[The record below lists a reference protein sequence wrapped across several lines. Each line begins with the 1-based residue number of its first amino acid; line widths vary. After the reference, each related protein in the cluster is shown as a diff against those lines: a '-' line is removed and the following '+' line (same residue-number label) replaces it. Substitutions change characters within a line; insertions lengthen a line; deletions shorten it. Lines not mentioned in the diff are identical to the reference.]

1 MRRGKR
7 QAHRR
12 KRKARKLALQP
23 LEARKML
30 AADIGFSD
38 GWIHVSGT
46 EQDDL
51 VEMYEQDG
59 QIVVSALERDA
70 TGATVDKND
79 AVFDAGEVVG
89 VFFEGNAGNDVFVND
104 TDVRVVAA
112 SNKDLKRLVEEGK
125 FREDLY
131 YRLSVVPIHIPPLRE
146 RGDDVVWLFRMF
158 AHHFADKYNTEPL
171 ELTPEAEE
179 VLKRYPWPG
188 NVRQLKHLVEQLTV
202 LAPQRVLTP
211 EILEKFLPEAPRQL
225 PVLRQ
230 DIVPSMAPA
239 FAASEQQT
247 MTAMPQ
253 FLPFWMSMHEDLN
266 VIKDLLLDLHQRLA
280 TPSNQALP
288 GHTDSTG
295 SGQQNPNSAQEDDEI
310 LPLDELERRMIIKA
324 LKKFNGRRREAA
336 KALGISERTL
346 YRKIKQYNLDL

>member
-104 TDVRVVAA
+104 TDVRVVARGGAGDDTLLGGFGNDILTGGNDADFLAAGAIGDVLLGGAGENVLFEMEPPAVAEPLAPVDDSSAEDTSPSSDDSSDPLDGVCLDTPEWTTEQLAEMDDA
-112 SNKDLKRLVEEGK
+112 SLETDDVA
-125 FREDLY
+125 
-131 YRLSVVPIHIPPLRE
+131 
-146 RGDDVVWLFRMF
+146 DDVV
-158 AHHFADKYNTEPL
+158 D
-171 ELTPEAEE
+171 
-179 VLKRYPWPG
+179 V
-188 NVRQLKHLVEQLTV
+188 
-202 LAPQRVLTP
+202 
-211 EILEKFLPEAPRQL
+211 
-225 PVLRQ
+225 
-230 DIVPSMAPA
+230 S
-239 FAASEQQT
+239 
-247 MTAMPQ
+247 
-253 FLPFWMSMHEDLN
+253 
-266 VIKDLLLDLHQRLA
+266 
-280 TPSNQALP
+280 
-288 GHTDSTG
+288 
-295 SGQQNPNSAQEDDEI
+295 DD
-310 LPLDELERRMIIKA
+310 
-324 LKKFNGRRREAA
+324 
-336 KALGISERTL
+336 
-346 YRKIKQYNLDL
+346 